1 MYKPFSQRN
10 WRRAQC
16 LRLTLEGW
24 CLTFFNVWRT
34 TGYRERARAQI
45 RHYRI
50 LHVGSAY
57 LHRKIHPHFV
67 DVDEFRKRKGKQT
80 EIDQT
85 EIPRPH
91 SIADKLL
98 HHEASCNIDTVDSEK
113 AEDVFLVRAKK

>member
-1 MYKPFSQRN
+1 M
-10 WRRAQC
+10 
-16 LRLTLEGW
+16 
-24 CLTFFNVWRT
+24 
-34 TGYRERARAQI
+34 
-45 RHYRI
+45 
-50 LHVGSAY
+50 GSAY
-57 LHRKIHPHFV
+57 SPSQDSSPFCRCQETKKGEGC
-67 DVDEFRKRKGKQT
+67 VDEFRKRKGKQT